1 MAVTGQ
7 VGMWVAVGLA
17 SGVAVVA
24 VTGVDWVLLAAV
36 ALTVESVVAGV
47 YVEKRKWESAAWVAV
62 VSGLGAVAAFGE
74 VVGSS
79 TDTFIVAG
87 FVSGVVLVGVSV
99 VLDVFRDTDRA
110 GIWWRPMAVTGQAAL
125 VASIGFAL
133 ASWTLTD
140 AMLLVAGFSLFE
152 AAVLGLYAIHRE
164 RAEFAWASSAAFGVA
179 AASGFLGFN
188 LSDTEM
194 AASSLVIGSVILLMW
209 TFFMRTSETSS
220 RIAMWLWPGFV
231 LAEIALAFGGVV
243 LLVVTAQPV
252 GSFAV
257 AAVLAVNALAIGIVA
272 SARQLQILAMASAG
286 FGAAAYVV
294 ALYGFEPAPVGA
306 TVGIWFGTVT
316 FGLAAAW
323 LSRQTGDLAR
333 MWANAAALVL
343 PIGVVGMSA
352 QAVAI
357 EGDLMLAGLAA
368 ASLTAS
374 GLIWLNEGILEPL
387 LVDETESQGRDS
399 KMLAS
404 IFLVA
409 GMGLLAASYP
419 SETWSLAPLVAT
431 AGLGIVGAWMWST
444 DETRRAA
451 LTSWIGLSTVAQ
463 LGAIWLFGAVSPQ
476 SSAVLAMNSV
486 SFLAVGIL
494 GVRHRIAVVGV
505 VGLIVALAGLAED
518 TFGLATHTVIVLVA
532 VAVLVVLESERL
544 LRKHEGREY
553 TDIFRILEWM
563 AISAPLILAA
573 LEMLDDLNF
582 GLLLVVE
589 GVVLMIW
596 GFESRVRRRMLVGL
610 VGIVTAITIGVVI
623 PIVSGAR
630 EGFGSGGWLIIGA
643 VMAVV
648 LIAVGSNISRYRT
661 SFGRHVDRLGS
672 ILEEWE

>member
-1 MAVTGQ
+1 
-7 VGMWVAVGLA
+7 
-17 SGVAVVA
+17 
-24 VTGVDWVLLAAV
+24 
-36 ALTVESVVAGV
+36 LTVESVVAGV
-47 YVEKRKWESAAWVAV
+47 YVEKRKWELAAWVAV

-74 VVGSS
+74 VAGSS
-79 TDTFIVAG
+79 TDTFVVAG

-110 GIWWRPMAVTGQAAL
+110 GIWWRPMAVAGQVVL

-133 ASWTLTD
+133 ARWTLKD

-243 LLVVTAQPV
+243 LFDVTAQPV

-272 SARQLQILAMASAG
+272 SARHLQILAMASAG

-294 ALYGFEPAPVGA
+294 VLYAFEPRPVGA

-323 LSRQTGDLAR
+323 LSRRTGDLAR

-343 PIGVVGMSA
+343 PVGVAGMSV
-352 QAVAI
+352 QALAI

-387 LVDETESQGRDS
+387 LVDETESQGRES

-404 IFLVA
+404 ILLVA

-419 SETWSLAPLVAT
+419 AETWSLAPLLAT

-518 TFGLATHTVIVLVA
+518 MFGLATHTVIVLVA

-589 GVVLMIW
+589 GVALMIW
-596 GFESRVRRRMLVGL
+596 GFESRVSRRMLVGL

-630 EGFGSGGWLIIGA
+630 EGFGSGGWLIMGA

-661 SFGRHVDRLGS
+661 SFGRHLDRLGS